1 VTIARQVIGFQ
12 GLTSLMIALNRRYT
26 VPGYGIRITGVST
39 QS

>member
-12 GLTSLMIALNRRYT
+12 GLTSFLIALNRYA
-26 VPGYGIRITGVST
+26 VPGSGIPITGVST